1 VKPLAGLRVLD
12 ISRYLAGPYCTL
24 LLGGLGA
31 EVIKVEPPG
40 EGDPYRARPPLA
52 GPEGAAFARR
62 TPDDIGILFLH
73 RGRDKKSVT
82 LNLRHGEGVAL
93 FLRLCARADVVVEN
107 FAPGV
112 LDAMGLSFA
121 TLRAANPRLVLCSIS
136 GFGQDGP
143 QRDWRAYDPIV
154 QAMSGL
160 VARTG
165 EADGPP
171 LRAGALV
178 SDTTSALYAT
188 IGILAAL
195 RARETTGQ
203 GDWVDVSMQDGSFF
217 LMPDAVEFL
226 AAGLAPARTGNTHPA
241 GAPFNVFRATDGWV
255 SVCAVT
261 ERDRAHALD
270 AIGRPELAR
279 DPRFAG
285 GGPALADAARRE
297 IDALV
302 GAWIAARG
310 VAEVV
315 RAFQAHR
322 VPASPVPG
330 VDELVEDEHL
340 RAREMVVGLAHPT
353 RGPIPGAWALG
364 MPIKFRQHPARFE
377 TPAPALGADNAEIYG
392 RLAGLDAAA
401 LEALRARGVV

>member
-1 VKPLAGLRVLD
+1 VRPLTGLVVLD
-12 ISRYLAGPYCTL
+12 VSRYLAGPYCTL

-40 EGDPYRARPPLA
+40 EGDAYRARPPLA
-52 GPEGAAFARR
+52 GPAGASFTRR

-82 LNLRHGEGVAL
+82 LDLRNPEGIAL
-93 FLRLCARADVVVEN
+93 LGRLCARADVLVEN

-112 LDAMGLSFA
+112 LQAMGLSFPV
-121 TLRAANPRLVLCSIS
+121 LRELNPRLVLCSIS

-143 QRDWRAYDPIV
+143 RRDWRAYDPIV

-165 EADGPP
+165 EPDGPP
-171 LRAGALV
+171 LRAGALI
-178 SDTTSALYAT
+178 SDTTSALYAV

-217 LMPDAVEFL
+217 LMPDALEFL
-226 AAGLAPARTGNTHPA
+226 AAGLRPERTGNTHPA
-241 GAPFNVFRATDGWV
+241 GAPFNIFRAADGWV

-261 ERDRAHALD
+261 ERDRDNALA

-279 DPRFAG
+279 EERFAG
-285 GGPALADAARRE
+285 GPALGLEARRAL
-297 IDALV
+297 DDLV
-302 GAWIAARG
+302 GAWIASRP
-310 VAEVV
+310 VLEVV
-315 RAFQAHR
+315 RVFQAHR

-330 VDELVEDEHL
+330 VEELVEDEHL
-340 RAREMVVGLAHPT
+340 RLREMVVDLAHPT
-353 RGPIPGAWALG
+353 RGPVPGARALG
-364 MPIKFRQHPARFE
+364 MPIKFRHHPARFVA
-377 TPAPALGADNAEIYG
+377 PAPALGADTEEVLG
-392 RLAGLDAAA
+392 RLLGLDRGA
-401 LEALRARGVV
+401 LDALRARGVI

>member
-1 VKPLAGLRVLD
+1 VRPLAGLVVLD
-12 ISRYLAGPYCTL
+12 VSRYLAGPYCTL

-40 EGDPYRARPPLA
+40 EGDAYRARPPLA
-52 GPEGAAFARR
+52 GPAGASFARQ
-62 TPDDIGILFLH
+62 TPDDVGILFLH

-82 LNLRHGEGVAL
+82 LNLRDPEGVAL
-93 FLRLCARADVVVEN
+93 FGRLCARADVVVEN

-112 LDAMGLSFA
+112 LDAMGLGFA
-121 TLRAANPRLVLCSIS
+121 VLRGLNPRLVLCSIS

-143 QRDWRAYDPIV
+143 RRDWRAYDPII
-154 QAMSGL
+154 QAMSGI
-160 VARTG
+160 VAQTG
-165 EADGPP
+165 ETDGPP

-178 SDTTSALYAT
+178 SDTTAALYAV

-217 LMPDAVEFL
+217 LMPDALEFL
-226 AAGLAPARTGNTHPA
+226 AAGLKPRRTGNTHPA
-241 GAPFNVFRATDGWV
+241 GAPFNVFRAADGWV

-261 ERDRAHALD
+261 ERDRENAL
-270 AIGRPELAR
+270 AAVGRPELAR

-285 GGPALADAARRE
+285 GPAIGAQARRAL
-297 IDALV
+297 DDLV
-302 GAWIAARG
+302 GAWIASRPVLEA
-310 VAEVV
+310 V
-315 RAFQAHR
+315 RVFQAHR

-340 RAREMVVGLAHPT
+340 HAREMVVDLEHPT
-353 RGPIPGAWALG
+353 RGRVPGARALG
-364 MPIKFRQHPARFE
+364 MPIKFRQHPARFVA
-377 TPAPALGADNAEIYG
+377 PAPALGADTEEVLG
-392 RLAGLDAAA
+392 RLLGLDRAA
-401 LEALRARGVV
+401 LDALRARGVV

>member
-1 VKPLAGLRVLD
+1 VRPLAGLVVLD
-12 ISRYLAGPYCTL
+12 VSRYLAGPYCTL

-40 EGDPYRARPPLA
+40 EGDAYRARPPLA
-52 GPEGAAFARR
+52 GPAGASFTRQ

-73 RGRDKKSVT
+73 RARDKKSVT
-82 LNLRHGEGVAL
+82 LNLRDPEGVAL
-93 FLRLCARADVVVEN
+93 FGRLCARADVVVEN

-112 LDAMGLSFA
+112 LEAMGLGFGV
-121 TLRAANPRLVLCSIS
+121 LRGLNPRLVLCSIS

-143 QRDWRAYDPIV
+143 RRDWRAYDPIV
-154 QAMSGL
+154 QAMSGI
-160 VARTG
+160 VAQTG

-178 SDTTSALYAT
+178 SDTTAALYAV

-226 AAGLAPARTGNTHPA
+226 AAGLRPRRTGNTHPA
-241 GAPFNVFRATDGWV
+241 GAPFNVFRAADGWV

-261 ERDRAHALD
+261 QRDRENALA

-285 GGPALADAARRE
+285 GPVIGPEAREALDDIVR
-297 IDALV
+297 
-302 GAWIAARG
+302 AWIAPRPVLEA
-310 VAEVV
+310 V
-315 RAFQAHR
+315 RVFQAHR

-340 RAREMVVGLAHPT
+340 RFREMVVGLEHPT
-353 RGPIPGAWALG
+353 RGPVPGARALG
-364 MPIKFRQHPARFE
+364 MPIKFRQHPARFGA
-377 TPAPALGADNAEIYG
+377 PAPALGADTDEVLG
-392 RLAGLDAAA
+392 RLLNLDRAA
-401 LEALRARGVV
+401 LGALRARGVV